1 MDVTWVIGARK
12 RLLFRIGHTPFR
24 KQGARVHADSVTGSR
39 DGGGELTVRERSD
52 LHRGAHGGSNS
63 LAVHFRH
70 IYVDAHGGDIGN
82 AEKVLTQTAVA
93 GVDEVTHLCFA
104 SGDYSFQG
112 LAALFKYLQLFL
124 LAQFPRVALPR

>member
-82 AEKVLTQTAVA
+82 AEKLRTQTAVA
-93 GVDEVTHLCFA
+93 RVDEVTHLCFA
-104 SGDYSFQG
+104 SAHHSLEGRADLFQS
-112 LAALFKYLQLFL
+112 LHLVPSAT
-124 LAQFPRVALPR
+124 FP